1 LIYWA
6 LGAIFLVLAVAAW
19 LYLSEGAYLGKK
31 AVIALYNWGAP
42 DYDHVK
48 EVLPQDDAKH
58 LARPLLQALQ
68 GFAAPLILDV
78 ATGTARLPRAL
89 LRQWDSAGCIAAV
102 DLSPRML
109 EIAQRTTQAHRER
122 VGLILADATALPFA
136 DEAFHAVTSLEALEL
151 MPKPEALLSELARVQ
166 RSGGVL
172 LVSNR
177 VGRDAFFVPGHT
189 YRPRVLEQM
198 LRKLGLVNVQTRRWQ
213 VHYDLVQASK
223 PVARELAKQA

>member
-1 LIYWA
+1 MIFWA
-6 LGAIFLVLAVAAW
+6 LGAICLALAIVGW
-19 LYLSEGAYLGKK
+19 LYFSEGAYLGKK

-42 DYDHVK
+42 DYDRVK
-48 EVLPQDDAKH
+48 EVLPEDDARH

-68 GFAAPLILDV
+68 DFATPLILDV
-78 ATGTARLPRAL
+78 ATGTARLPLAL
-89 LRQWDSAGCIAAV
+89 LRQWDFHGYIAAA

-109 EIAQRTTQAHRER
+109 EVARRKTQAHREHI
-122 VGLILADATALPFA
+122 GLILADGTALPFA

-151 MPKPEALLSELARVQ
+151 MPKPEALLWELVRVL
-166 RSGGVL
+166 RPGGVL

-177 VGRDAFFVPGHT
+177 VGRHAFFVPGHT
-189 YRPRVLEQM
+189 YRPRVLEEK
-198 LRKLGLVNVQTRRWQ
+198 LHALGLIGVQTRRWQ